1 MCNLVPMQL
10 CGQTV
15 NIAEHKVDKIKKY
28 LEVFPKLKSVDKV
41 YLLGST
47 LETRCNENSD
57 IDLLLIYNDRSRYL
71 EEMSLT
77 LPELYSEWYEDDT
90 LSLPKEYSRSGLTGA
105 LREALSKG
113 KVIYERMLQQ

>member
-1 MCNLVPMQL
+1 MN
-10 CGQTV
+10 
-15 NIAEHKVDKIKKY
+15 
-28 LEVFPKLKSVDKV
+28 SVDKV
-41 YLLGST
+41 YLFGST

-57 IDLLLIYNDRSRYL
+57 IDLLLIYNGRSRYL

-90 LSLPKEYSRSGLTGA
+90 LSLPKEYSRSGITGA